1 MITQIIFSI
10 LIPAVLVGGQVVD
23 VGGCV
28 RNVQLV
34 ELHVGGRGVVTH
46 LDIRVKV
53 DICVIILYRINNI
66 GNFWTCRSLK

>member
-46 LDIRVKV
+46 LVIRVKV
-53 DICVIILYRINNI
+53 DICVIILYI
-66 GNFWTCRSLK
+66 

>member
-23 VGGCV
+23 VGGGV

-34 ELHVGGRGVVTH
+34 ELHVGGGGVVTH
-46 LDIRVKV
+46 LEIRVKV
-53 DICVIILYRINNI
+53 KVCVIIL
-66 GNFWTCRSLK
+66 